1 MSEGYKL
8 MNDENTNDN
17 GSSYGKKIVKV
28 GVPVVGCIIGGL
40 VSGPIAIPLSSGLL
54 VAKIGGGALMIGSG
68 TAGFFLGHVSRRI
81 TEKFIKNSRSK
92 DQGQQWFELYNN
104 YIQTDDCPVF
114 KMPVCYEKDIRRY
127 IYHVL
132 KSYQRNS
139 LGDLN
144 IKFFELYKNRREKD
158 NDTNIII
165 IKDAICYTKYL
176 YKTFSHV
183 FMYMNGKESVV
194 CLNTIEDY
202 VFSNIYNNIS
212 YAYQQKLC
220 NEDEQFYK
228 KCINLRNHLPKEFND
243 IGKKLNKRIYFQT
256 LKNFEKAHTPISKLT
271 YIEILLKQIP
281 EENKDLTTDDLLT
294 ALIYVLV
301 EYSPTRLYSNLGF
314 IDDFRHQIN
323 GIYEYIYVT
332 LFCAVKA
339 IEELKRF

>member
-1 MSEGYKL
+1 MSEGYSL

-40 VSGPIAIPLSSGLL
+40 VSGPIAIPVSSGLL

-165 IKDAICYTKYL
+165 INDTLYYTKYL
-176 YKTFSHV
+176 Y
-183 FMYMNGKESVV
+183 
-194 CLNTIEDY
+194 
-202 VFSNIYNNIS
+202 
-212 YAYQQKLC
+212 
-220 NEDEQFYK
+220 QF
-228 KCINLRNHLPKEFND
+228 LD
-243 IGKKLNKRIYFQT
+243 KR
-256 LKNFEKAHTPISKLT
+256 L
-271 YIEILLKQIP
+271 
-281 EENKDLTTDDLLT
+281 
-294 ALIYVLV
+294 
-301 EYSPTRLYSNLGF
+301 
-314 IDDFRHQIN
+314 
-323 GIYEYIYVT
+323 
-332 LFCAVKA
+332 
-339 IEELKRF
+339 